1 MAPRHRYGAPGHP
14 ETAAG
19 NDTGE
24 MTGEKMTI
32 AFKTALELAAG
43 IRAGEFSSEE
53 LTELYIERI
62 ERYDDRVNAVVVRTF
77 DDARERARAA
87 DAAQAEGRILGPL
100 HGIPMTIKESYVIA
114 GTPAT
119 WGIEAFREN
128 IASEDGLAVRRFR
141 AAGAHFLGKTNVP
154 TDLADFQS
162 YNPIYGTTGNPWDLE
177 RTPGGSSGGSA
188 AAMAAGFSGLEAGSD
203 IGGSIRNPAHFCGV
217 YGHKPTYGIIPMSGH
232 ELVPNIPE
240 ADLAVC
246 GPLARGADDLRL
258 ALEIMAGPDEREAL
272 GWQLNLPAPDFTTLK
287 DLRVAVW
294 PTDEAAPVA
303 AEVADRVTGVADALA
318 RLGATVSDTARPAFD
333 VIDAHRNYQ
342 TLLSSVMT
350 AAMTEEQVAEAEAAA
365 AALAADDTSS
375 AAVQIRASVIPHREW
390 IRTNTKREKLRLAW
404 GNFFEDWDILL
415 CPQMAT
421 PAFPHDHS
429 PMLGRTLTVDN
440 EYQPYFQQLFWAGMI
455 VNAYLPSTVF
465 PTGPSREGLP
475 IGVQAVSAPYR
486 DYRCI
491 EFARQIAHEIGG
503 FQPPPGYDSP

>member
-1 MAPRHRYGAPGHP
+1 MS
-14 ETAAG
+14 
-19 NDTGE
+19 
-24 MTGEKMTI
+24 I

-43 IRAGEFSSEE
+43 IKAGEFSSQE

-62 ERYDDRVNAVVVRTF
+62 ERYDDKVNAVVVRTF
-77 DDARERARAA
+77 DDARARAQAA
-87 DAAQAEGRILGPL
+87 DAALAEGRDLGPL
-100 HGIPMTIKESYVIA
+100 HGLPMTIKESYVIA
-114 GTPAT
+114 DTPAT
-119 WGIEAFREN
+119 WGHEGFRDN
-128 IASEDGLAVRRFR
+128 VASEDGLAVKRFR
-141 AAGAHFLGKTNVP
+141 SAGAHFLGKTNVP

-162 YNPIYGTTGNPWDLE
+162 YNPIYGTTGNPWDVE

-188 AAMAAGFSGLEAGSD
+188 ASLAAGFCGLEAGSD

-217 YGHKPTYGIIPMSGH
+217 YGHKPTYGIIPMAGH
-232 ELVPNIPE
+232 ELVANIPE

-258 ALEIMAGPDEREAL
+258 ALDVMAGPAEREAL
-272 GWQLNLPAPDFTTLK
+272 GWQLNLPAADFKALK

-303 AEVADRVTGVADALA
+303 TEVADRVTMVADTLA
-318 RLGATVSDTARPAFD
+318 KLGAVVSDSARPTFD
-333 VIDAHRNYQ
+333 VVDAHKNYQ
-342 TLLSSVMT
+342 TLLNSVMT
-350 AAMTEEQVAEAEAAA
+350 AAMTPEQVAEAEAAV
-365 AALAADDTSS
+365 AALEDGDNSF

-390 IRTNTKREKLRLAW
+390 IRSNTQREKLRLAW
-404 GNFFEDWDILL
+404 SAFFEDWDILI

-421 PAFPHDHS
+421 PAFPHDQS
-429 PMLGRTLTVDN
+429 PMVGRTLTVDN
-440 EYQPYFQQLFWAGMI
+440 EEQPYFQQLFWAGMI

-491 EFARQIAHEIGG
+491 EFARQLADEIGG
-503 FQPPPGYDSP
+503 FQPPPGYEAP

>member
-1 MAPRHRYGAPGHP
+1 MS
-14 ETAAG
+14 
-19 NDTGE
+19 
-24 MTGEKMTI
+24 I
-32 AFKTALELAAG
+32 AFKTAQELAAG

-62 ERYDDRVNAVVVRTF
+62 ERYDDKVNAVVVRTF
-77 DDARERARAA
+77 DDARARARAA
-87 DAAQAEGRILGPL
+87 DEALARGEDLGPL
-100 HGIPMTIKESYVIA
+100 HGVPMTIKESYVIA
-114 GTPAT
+114 GTPST
-119 WGIEAFREN
+119 WGIEAFRNNVAE
-128 IASEDGLAVRRFR
+128 EDGLAVQRFR

-162 YNPIYGTTGNPWDLE
+162 YNPIYGTTGNPWDVE

-188 AAMAAGFSGLEAGSD
+188 ASLAAGFCALEAGSD

-217 YGHKPTYGIIPMSGH
+217 YGHKPTYGIIPMTGH
-232 ELVPNIPE
+232 ELVSNIPE

-246 GPLARGADDLRL
+246 GPLARGADDLRV
-258 ALEIMAGPDEREAL
+258 ALEIMAGPAEREAL
-272 GWQLNLPAPDFTTLK
+272 GWQLNLPAADFESLK

-294 PTDEAAPVA
+294 QTDEAAPVA
-303 AEVADRVTGVADALA
+303 TEVADRVSGVADTLA
-318 RLGATVSDTARPAFD
+318 KLGASVSDTARPAFD

-342 TLLSSVMT
+342 TLLNSVMT
-350 AAMTEEQVAEAEAAA
+350 AAMTDEQVAEAEAQA
-365 AALAADDTSS
+365 AALKAEDNSF

-390 IRTNTKREKLRLAW
+390 IRTNTQREKLRLAW
-404 GNFFEDWDILL
+404 SSFFEDWDILL

-421 PAFPHDHS
+421 PAFPHDQS

-440 EYQPYFQQLFWAGMI
+440 EEQPYFQQLFWAGMI

-491 EFARQIAHEIGG
+491 EFARQIGQEIGG
-503 FQPPPGYDSP
+503 FQSPPGYESP